1 MLKKIFLS
9 FIALCFILFGSLIL
23 MMGYVFNNP
32 EKVFSAFSSVTD
44 KFMEGQAYEENE
56 EFFIQGIETLKITS
70 SRVDLNVKMYEGSAL
85 KISLHGKVPR
95 FDSGPYILQNSE
107 NNFLHVELHEPV
119 ASQWVQFNVN
129 GHEMTKESDSHLQ
142 ADVYVPKTFKKQILL
157 QTGDGHV
164 NLALPADSMY
174 ELDLKSVVGRIENNF
189 EMEKTEVNPD
199 DVGHIEVST
208 EKGGIQV
215 QAF

>member
-1 MLKKIFLS
+1 
-9 FIALCFILFGSLIL
+9 

-44 KFMEGQAYEENE
+44 KFMDGQAYEENE

-70 SRVDLNVKMYEGSAL
+70 SKVDIHVRPYNGSSL

-107 NNFLHVELHEPV
+107 KSSLHVELHEPV

-142 ADVYVPKTFKKQILL
+142 ADVYVPEDFKKQISIETQNGAVQLS
-157 QTGDGHV
+157 
-164 NLALPADSMY
+164 LAAESLY
-174 ELDLKSVVGRIENNF
+174 ELDLKSVSGKIQNSFEMKKPTAEVKPEEVGRI
-189 EMEKTEVNPD
+189 D
-199 DVGHIEVST
+199 VST
-208 EKGGIQV
+208 EKGTITV
-215 QAF
+215 QAL